1 MIPFVDLKTQYER
14 LKPRIDARIARVLAH
29 GQYILGPEVA
39 ELEAELARFCGA
51 RHCVTL
57 ASGTEALRVPMMA
70 ENIGPGDAVFMPAF
84 TFTATAEVPVA
95 QGADPVFV
103 DVDEDTFNM
112 SIADLERQVARV
124 RAEGKLR
131 PRAVVAVDL
140 FGLPADY
147 AALGAICAREK
158 MFLLSDAAQS
168 FGARSGNRSVGTL
181 APVTAT
187 SFFPAKPLGGYG
199 DGGAVFLDDG
209 DLAAVYR
216 SIRVHGAGED
226 RYDIVRLGTNARLDT
241 LQAAILLAKLEIF
254 PEELERREAVARRY
268 DDRLAGAVRPPV
280 RVAGALSAW
289 AQYTIKVERRAE
301 VVAKLKAEGIPTAIY
316 YPKPLHLQPAY
327 SRFGLGEGSLSVS
340 EDLSRRVLSLP
351 MHPYLDDATIDRIA
365 ASVRGALGR

>member
-1 MIPFVDLKTQYER
+1 VIPFVDLKTQYAR
-14 LKPRIDARIARVLAH
+14 LAPKIDARIARVLQH

-51 RHCVTL
+51 RHAVTL

-70 ENIGPGDAVFMPAF
+70 EGIGPGDAVFMPAF

-103 DVDEDTFNM
+103 DVDAGSFLM
-112 SIADLERQVARV
+112 SAADLERQIARV

-147 AALGAICAREK
+147 SELSAICTREGL
-158 MFLLSDAAQS
+158 FLLSDAAQS
-168 FGARSGNRSVGTL
+168 FGGTRANRCVGTM

-199 DGGAVFLDDG
+199 DGGAVFLEDG
-209 DLAAVYR
+209 KLADVYR
-216 SIRVHGAGED
+216 SIRMHGAGED

-268 DDRLAGAVRPPV
+268 DEQLSGVVATPE
-280 RVAGALSAW
+280 RVAGARSAW
-289 AQYTIKVERRAE
+289 AQYTIKVDRRAA
-301 VVAKLKAEGIPTAIY
+301 VANRLKADGIPTAIH

-327 SRFGLGEGSLSVS
+327 SRYGRGPGSLPVS
-340 EDLSRRVLSLP
+340 EDLSSRVLSLP
-351 MHPYLDDATIDRIA
+351 MHPYLEEPTVDRIA
-365 ASVRGALGR
+365 AAVRRAVES